1 MARFHFPEWTNKLA
15 RWLLIL
21 VAAAPIYLIAII
33 AYGVSPQAIRIGYQP
48 RQPLPYSHA
57 LHVDEL
63 GIDCRY
69 CHDGVDRSA
78 RAALPT
84 ATSCMNCHTGIRPDS
99 VNLRLLAAESIAWIR
114 VYDLPDYVFFDHS
127 AHVSRGVGCEA
138 CHGRVDQMEQVFQAT
153 SMNMQFCLVCH
164 NAPTPFL
171 RPPDQVAVMGY
182 VAPAG
187 LGAKLAAARN
197 INPPINCSTC
207 HR

>member
-1 MARFHFPEWTNKLA
+1 MARYHFPEWTNKLTK
-15 RWLLIL
+15 WVLIL
-21 VAAAPIYLIAII
+21 VAAAPIYLIAMI

-57 LHVDEL
+57 LHVGEL

-69 CHDGVDRSA
+69 CHDSVDRSS

-84 ATSCMNCHTGIRPDS
+84 AASCMNCHTGIRPDS
-99 VNLRLLAAESIAWIR
+99 INLRPLSAESIAWVR

-127 AHVSRGVGCEA
+127 AHVTRGVGCEA
-138 CHGRVDQMEQVFQAT
+138 CHGRVDRMEQVFQAT
-153 SMNMQFCLVCH
+153 SMTMQFCLVCH
-164 NAPTPFL
+164 NAPAPFL
-171 RPPDQVAVMGY
+171 RPPDQVTVMGY

-187 LGAKLAAARN
+187 LGARLLAARN